1 MASCLLIR
9 CIKWLR
15 SSGVAYGVHSARG
28 GYHMGGMSK
37 FITTAHMI
45 LLLDILQCRSCT
57 FSCLPRLPTK
67 CRSRGIFQSR
77 LPVTILRS
85 TVSISITK
93 VRQMKY
99 NVICSLTHTKWMYLQ
114 LHWILLYRPYSK
126 SSNQSPQAA
135 TTKCWLCKEKP

>member
-1 MASCLLIR
+1 M
-9 CIKWLR
+9 
-15 SSGVAYGVHSARG
+15 HSARG

-37 FITTAHMI
+37 LITTAHMI

-57 FSCLPRLPTK
+57 FSCLLRLPTK
-67 CRSRGIFQSR
+67 CHSRGIFQSR

-99 NVICSLTHTKWMYLQ
+99 NVTYSLTHSHKMNVSNSFVQTLLREQQPVTTGCYDEVLIMQGEAISHMTGQPINVQ
-114 LHWILLYRPYSK
+114 LPLL
-126 SSNQSPQAA
+126 
-135 TTKCWLCKEKP
+135 CWVLEQL